1 MGLLQMPLKPRW
13 PFATRLEPALIALSD
28 ADFVEALYQ
37 RHLGRVADGH
47 GKAYYLRLL
56 QHGWTRPRV
65 LRDFKRSPEARRYAQ
80 HQKRRDLLK
89 AILRPEQPPLL
100 PDELRRCPAQKPR
113 TALLGT
119 CLAESLLQVALDGG
133 WPIRHFLMDSGL
145 QEVDR
150 QIVAEAFDA
159 VLVNLTLRTLLS
171 MSVEEGDGDL
181 FYLRPERNM
190 GQIQAQAVLNLR
202 QVVDHILA
210 AIPPGLPVFFVSLL
224 EPPAQVE
231 GVLGR
236 NRHGSLYRLVRSL
249 NDALEDH
256 LSALPQGHYL
266 EINDICRYYGDASVY
281 DGYLSHY
288 THNGLSPLSVQGEW
302 IARDILERLDGAV
315 RVLRAEDPVKLIIT
329 DLDNTLWRGVLAE
342 EDEIIPWQHTEGWP
356 LSYAEA
362 LLACK
367 QRGILLAICSKN
379 EEGPTCERFRQ
390 LWGQRL
396 RLEDF
401 CSVRINWQP
410 KSQNIAQIL
419 RTANILPD
427 HALFILDAHANEPT
441 FAHGNGPTQ

>member
-1 MGLLQMPLKPRW
+1 MPLKPRW

-100 PDELRRCPAQKPR
+100 PNELRRCPEKKPR

-171 MSVEEGDGDL
+171 MSVEERSN
-181 FYLRPERNM
+181 RPWVP
-190 GQIQAQAVLNLR
+190 QIAPKKHGGAVLWQSGKWRRGRPIDQWCL
-202 QVVDHILA
+202 
-210 AIPPGLPVFFVSLL
+210 LP
-224 EPPAQVE
+224 A
-231 GVLGR
+231 
-236 NRHGSLYRLVRSL
+236 
-249 NDALEDH
+249 
-256 LSALPQGHYL
+256 
-266 EINDICRYYGDASVY
+266 
-281 DGYLSHY
+281 
-288 THNGLSPLSVQGEW
+288 GE
-302 IARDILERLDGAV
+302 
-315 RVLRAEDPVKLIIT
+315 
-329 DLDNTLWRGVLAE
+329 RG
-342 EDEIIPWQHTEGWP
+342 P
-356 LSYAEA
+356 
-362 LLACK
+362 
-367 QRGILLAICSKN
+367 
-379 EEGPTCERFRQ
+379 
-390 LWGQRL
+390 
-396 RLEDF
+396 
-401 CSVRINWQP
+401 
-410 KSQNIAQIL
+410 
-419 RTANILPD
+419 
-427 HALFILDAHANEPT
+427 
-441 FAHGNGPTQ
+441 